1 MTAKDTAA
9 QLLDAQVEFVL
20 HELTGKRL
28 ATVIARDV
36 DDLLDLAGELTLA
49 EVIEPDAVK
58 GVLRGAA
65 ERLGG
70 GALIADIALALSDA
84 IYDLPASD
92 DHELGSVV
100 DRDPVEALVVKVLSM
115 DRLHEEAMRRLNRS
129 PLVANVAA
137 KFIGK
142 IVSDFV
148 AQQRQMA
155 ERVPGAKS
163 LFSIGQSAANRVLSN
178 PLVGDAANK
187 GAKLAI
193 KQTNSA
199 VREVLKDAPLRG
211 AAMEVWDLHAD
222 APISDLRAYLTKQDL
237 REIVV
242 LVHAIITSGRASDWV
257 GELIDTCVDAVLD
270 RYGDRDIA
278 SLLPELGLSRDD
290 LVADLRELLPPVIE
304 AAKADGRLAELV
316 RARLKPFFAS
326 KKVQTILAGT

>member
-1 MTAKDTAA
+1 MTAKDIAA

-28 ATVIARDV
+28 AAVIARDV
-36 DDLLDLAGELTLA
+36 DDVLDIAGELTVA
-49 EVIEPDAVK
+49 DVVEPDALK

-70 GALIADIALALSDA
+70 GALTADVALALADA

-92 DHELGSVV
+92 DYELRSAVS
-100 DRDPVEALVVKVLSM
+100 RDPVEALVVKVLSM
-115 DRLHEEAMRRLNRS
+115 DKLHEEAMRRLNRS
-129 PLVANVAA
+129 PLVATVAA

-148 AQQRQMA
+148 AQQRQVA

-163 LFSIGQSAANRVLSN
+163 LFSLGQSAANRVLSN

-199 VREVLKDAPLRG
+199 IREVLKDAPLRG
-211 AAMEVWDLHAD
+211 AAMEIWDLHAE

-242 LVHAIITSGRASDWV
+242 LVHAIVTSGRASDWV
-257 GELIDTCVDAVLD
+257 GELIDACVDQVLE
-270 RYGDRDIA
+270 RYGDRDIV
-278 SLLPELGLSRDD
+278 SLLPELGVTRDD
-290 LVADLRELLPPVIE
+290 LVNDLRELLPPVIE
-304 AAKADGRLAELV
+304 AAKADGRLEALV

-326 KKVQTILAGT
+326 KKVQTILGG

>member
-1 MTAKDTAA
+1 MTAKDAA
-9 QLLDAQVEFVL
+9 GKLLDAQVEFVL

-36 DDLLDLAGELTLA
+36 DDLLDLAGELAVADVVDAT
-49 EVIEPDAVK
+49 AVK
-58 GVLRGAA
+58 NVLRAAA

-70 GALIADIALALSDA
+70 GALIADVLLALADA
-84 IYDLPASD
+84 IYDLPASA
-92 DHELGSVV
+92 DHELRSVV
-100 DRDPVEALVVKVLSM
+100 ARDPVEALVVKLLSM
-115 DRLHEEAMRRLNRS
+115 DRLHDEAMRRLNRS
-129 PLVANVAA
+129 PQVAAVAA

-142 IVSDFV
+142 IISDFV

-155 ERVPGAKS
+155 ERLPGAKS
-163 LFSIGQSAANRVLSN
+163 LFSLGQSAANRVLSN

-211 AAMEVWDLHAD
+211 AAMEVWDLHAE

-257 GELIDTCVDAVLD
+257 GELIDACVDAVLE
-270 RYGDRDIA
+270 RYGDRDVA
-278 SLLPELGLSRDD
+278 SLLPELGVTRDD
-290 LVADLRELLPPVIE
+290 IVADLRELLPPLID
-304 AAKADGRLAELV
+304 AAKADGRLEKLV
-316 RARLKPFFAS
+316 RARLQPFFAS
-326 KKVQTILAGT
+326 KKVQTILAG

>member
-9 QLLDAQVEFVL
+9 ALLDAQVEFVL

-36 DDLLDLAGELTLA
+36 DDVLEIAGELA
-49 EVIEPDAVK
+49 VSDVVDPDAVK

-70 GALIADIALALSDA
+70 GALIADVALALADA

-92 DHELGSVV
+92 EHELRSVV

-115 DRLHEEAMRRLNRS
+115 DRLHEEAMRRLNHS
-129 PLVANVAA
+129 PLVATVAT

-142 IVSDFV
+142 IASDFV

-163 LFSIGQSAANRVLSN
+163 LFSLGQSAANRVLSN
-178 PLVGDAANK
+178 PFVGDAANK

-211 AAMEVWDLHAD
+211 AAMEIWDLHAE

-257 GELIDTCVDAVLD
+257 GELIDACVDAVLE

-278 SLLPELGLSRDD
+278 SLLPELGATRDNI
-290 LVADLRELLPPVIE
+290 VADLRELLPPVIE
-304 AAKADGRLAELV
+304 AAKADGRLEKLI
-316 RARLKPFFAS
+316 RDRLEPFFAS
-326 KKVQTILAGT
+326 KKVQTILAG

>member
-36 DDLLDLAGELTLA
+36 DDLLDIAGELTVA
-49 EVIEPDAVK
+49 DVVDADAVK
-58 GVLRGAA
+58 NVLRGAA

-70 GALIADIALALSDA
+70 GALIADVALALADA
-84 IYDLPASD
+84 IYELPASEE
-92 DHELGSVV
+92 HELRSVV
-100 DRDPVEALVVKVLSM
+100 ARDPVEALVVKVLSM
-115 DRLHEEAMRRLNRS
+115 DKLHEEAMRRLNRS
-129 PLVANVAA
+129 PLVATVAA
-137 KFIGK
+137 KFIGT
-142 IVSDFV
+142 IVSDLV

-155 ERVPGAKS
+155 ERVPGAKTFFS
-163 LFSIGQSAANRVLSN
+163 LGQSAANKVLSN

-199 VREVLKDAPLRG
+199 IREVLKDAPLRG
-211 AAMEVWDLHAD
+211 AAMEIWDLHAD
-222 APISDLRAYLTKQDL
+222 APISDLRAYLSKQDL

-242 LVHAIITSGRASDWV
+242 LVHAIVTSGRASDWV
-257 GELIDTCVDAVLD
+257 GELVDACVDATLE

-278 SLLPELGLSRDD
+278 SLLPELGVTRED
-290 LVADLRELLPPVIE
+290 LVADLRQLLPPLIE
-304 AAKADGRLAELV
+304 AAKADGRLEALV
-316 RARLKPFFAS
+316 RARLKPFFTS
-326 KKVQTILAGT
+326 KKVQTILAG

>member
-9 QLLDAQVEFVL
+9 RLLDAQVEFVL

-28 ATVIARDV
+28 AAVIARDV
-36 DDLLDLAGELTLA
+36 DDLLDVAGQLTVADIVDA
-49 EVIEPDAVK
+49 EAVK
-58 GVLRGAA
+58 QVLRGAT

-70 GALIADIALALSDA
+70 GALIADVALALADA
-84 IYDLPASD
+84 VYDLPASA
-92 DHELGSVV
+92 DHELRSVV
-100 DRDPVEALVVKVLSM
+100 ARDPVEALVVKLLSM

-129 PLVANVAA
+129 PLVAAVAA

-163 LFSIGQSAANRVLSN
+163 LFSLGQSAANRVLSN

-211 AAMEVWDLHAD
+211 AAMEIWDLHAE
-222 APISDLRAYLTKQDL
+222 APMSELRAYLSKQDL

-242 LVHAIITSGRASDWV
+242 LVHAIVTSGRASEWV
-257 GELIDTCVDAVLD
+257 GELIDACVDALLE
-270 RYGDRDIA
+270 RYGDRDVA
-278 SLLPELGLSRDD
+278 SLLPELGLTRDD
-290 LVADLRELLPPVIE
+290 LTAGLRELLPPVIE
-304 AAKADGRLAELV
+304 AAKADGRLETLV
-316 RARLKPFFAS
+316 RARLKPFFTS
-326 KKVQTILAGT
+326 KKVQTILAG

>member
-36 DDLLDLAGELTLA
+36 DDLLDIAGELTVA
-49 EVIEPDAVK
+49 EVVDADAAK
-58 GVLRGAA
+58 GVLRGIA

-70 GALIADIALALSDA
+70 GALIADAALVLSDA
-84 IYDLPASD
+84 IYDLPASA

-100 DRDPVEALVVKVLSM
+100 DRDPVEALIVKLLNM
-115 DRLHEEAMRRLNRS
+115 QRLHEEAMRRLNHS
-129 PLVANVAA
+129 PLVATVAA

-142 IVSDFV
+142 IAADFV

-163 LFSIGQSAANRVLSN
+163 LFSLGQSAANKVLSN
-178 PLVGDAANK
+178 PMVGDAANK
-187 GAKLAI
+187 GAKMAI

-211 AAMEVWDLHAD
+211 AAMEIWDLHAD

-242 LVHAIITSGRASDWV
+242 LVHAIITSGRASEWV
-257 GELIDTCVDAVLD
+257 GELVDACVDALLE
-270 RYGDRDIA
+270 RYGERDVA
-278 SLLPELGLSRDD
+278 SLLTEAGITRDD
-290 LVADLRELLPPVIE
+290 VVADLRALLPPVIE
-304 AAKADGRLAELV
+304 AAKADGRLEEFV

-326 KKVQTILAGT
+326 KKVQTILAAR

>member
-1 MTAKDTAA
+1 VSDVV
-9 QLLDAQVEFVL
+9 DA
-20 HELTGKRL
+20 
-28 ATVIARDV
+28 
-36 DDLLDLAGELTLA
+36 
-49 EVIEPDAVK
+49 DAVK

-65 ERLGG
+65 ERIGG
-70 GALIADIALALSDA
+70 GALIADVALALSDA

-92 DHELGSVV
+92 DHELRSVV

-115 DRLHEEAMRRLNRS
+115 GRLHEEAMRRLNRS
-129 PLVANVAA
+129 PLVATVAA

-142 IVSDFV
+142 IISDFV

-155 ERVPGAKS
+155 ERLPGAKS
-163 LFSIGQSAANRVLSN
+163 LFSLGQSAANRVLSN

-211 AAMEVWDLHAD
+211 AAMEIWDLHAD

-257 GELIDTCVDAVLD
+257 GELIDACVDTVLE

-278 SLLPELGLSRDD
+278 SLLPELGVTRDD
-290 LVADLRELLPPVIE
+290 LVSDLRELLPPVIE
-304 AAKADGRLAELV
+304 AAKADGRLEKLV
-316 RARLKPFFAS
+316 RARLEPFFTS
-326 KKVQTILAGT
+326 TKVQTILAG

>member
-36 DDLLDLAGELTLA
+36 DDVLDIAGELTVA
-49 EVIEPDAVK
+49 DVVEPDALK
-58 GVLRGAA
+58 SVLRGAA

-70 GALIADIALALSDA
+70 GALIADVALALADA

-92 DHELGSVV
+92 DYELRSVV
-100 DRDPVEALVVKVLSM
+100 SRDPVEALVVKVLSM
-115 DRLHEEAMRRLNRS
+115 DKLHEEAMRRLNRS
-129 PLVANVAA
+129 PLVATVAA

-148 AQQRQMA
+148 AQQRQVA

-163 LFSIGQSAANRVLSN
+163 LFSLGQSAANRVLSN

-199 VREVLKDAPLRG
+199 IREVLKDAPLRG
-211 AAMEVWDLHAD
+211 AAMEIWDLHAD

-237 REIVV
+237 REVVV
-242 LVHAIITSGRASDWV
+242 LVHAIVTSGRASDWV
-257 GELIDTCVDAVLD
+257 GELIDTCVDAVLE
-270 RYGDRDIA
+270 RYGDRDVA
-278 SLLPELGLSRDD
+278 SLLPELGVTRDD
-290 LVADLRELLPPVIE
+290 LVNDLRELLPPVIE
-304 AAKADGRLAELV
+304 AAKADGRLEALV

-326 KKVQTILAGT
+326 KKVQTILAG

>member
-9 QLLDAQVEFVL
+9 QLLDAQVEYVL

-36 DDLLDLAGELTLA
+36 DDLLDIAGVLTVA
-49 EVIEPDAVK
+49 DVVNADALK

-70 GALIADIALALSDA
+70 GALIADVALALADA
-84 IYDLPASD
+84 IYDLPASEE
-92 DHELGSVV
+92 HELGSVV
-100 DRDPVEALVVKVLSM
+100 ARDPVEALVVKLLSM
-115 DRLHEEAMRRLNRS
+115 DRMHEEAIRRLNHS
-129 PLVANVAA
+129 PLVATVAA

-142 IVSDFV
+142 ILSDFV

-163 LFSIGQSAANRVLSN
+163 LLSLGQSAANRVLSN

-211 AAMEVWDLHAD
+211 AAMEIWALHAE
-222 APISDLRAYLTKQDL
+222 APISELRAYLTKQDL

-242 LVHAIITSGRASDWV
+242 LVHAIVTSGRASDWT
-257 GELIDTCVDAVLD
+257 GELIDACVDAVLE
-270 RYGDRDIA
+270 RYGDRDVA
-278 SLLPELGLSRDD
+278 SLLPELGVTRDD

-304 AAKADGRLAELV
+304 AAKADGRLEELV
-316 RARLKPFFAS
+316 RARLKPFFTS
-326 KKVQTILAGT
+326 KKVQTILGG